1 MSGLQGN
8 LKGVGADIV
17 GFLTDVATH
26 FNLTI
31 VVTSGY
37 RDAAA
42 QAAAMLGNWKK
53 LKRGMVYAKATLP
66 EEDRKQLDRYYIDA
80 LENPNA
86 SEVDRKAAR
95 AAFLAL
101 AADKVGSK
109 GKHTMGRAVDVAQ
122 ASVPIHAYRVITRR
136 MKEVKE
142 GRNDIYHFESVPV
155 IPKATPAE
163 MKAWGRPTQ
172 GAISRSSPAQ
182 HAILARGHCGCIG

>member
-1 MSGLQGN
+1 MAGLQGN

-66 EEDRKQLDRYYIDA
+66 EEDRKKLDQYYVDA
-80 LENPNA
+80 VENPKRLQTLIGR
-86 SEVDRKAAR
+86 S
-95 AAFLAL
+95 LAL
-101 AADKVGSK
+101 LFLRLLRTRSAPKENTPWVGLW
-109 GKHTMGRAVDVAQ
+109 M
-122 ASVPIHAYRVITRR
+122 
-136 MKEVKE
+136 
-142 GRNDIYHFESVPV
+142 
-155 IPKATPAE
+155 
-163 MKAWGRPTQ
+163 
-172 GAISRSSPAQ
+172 
-182 HAILARGHCGCIG
+182 